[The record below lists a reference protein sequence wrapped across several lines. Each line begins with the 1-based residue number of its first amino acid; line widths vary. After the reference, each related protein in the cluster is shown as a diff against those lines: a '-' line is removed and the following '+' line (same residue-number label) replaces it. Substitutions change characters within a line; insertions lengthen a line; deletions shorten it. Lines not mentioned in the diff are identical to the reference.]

1 MIHGNELASRIKGG
15 GVAPASSAS
24 TSININPYLIF
35 QNNLQK
41 QQQQQQHNQ
50 QNINGFN
57 GDSSSS
63 TTLTIPSNM
72 DAAKLML
79 MQNVYS
85 QLVSDCC
92 CLLYIFNSRLI
103 LNEMKI
109 GATSTKAYNSA
120 KKRNEQLVEQCIHK

>member
-1 MIHGNELASRIKGG
+1 MINGSELVSRIKGG
-15 GVAPASSAS
+15 GVAPLSASAS

-41 QQQQQQHNQ
+41 QQQQHQQ
-50 QNINGFN
+50 QNNGFN
-57 GDSSSS
+57 VSDSSS

-85 QLVSDCC
+85 QLVSLRHH
-92 CLLYIFNSRLI
+92 LLFLI
-103 LNEMKI
+103 TLD
-109 GATSTKAYNSA
+109 
-120 KKRNEQLVEQCIHK
+120 